1 MTLHIKQ
8 LLRAKTLKIISVAY
22 TLCITFLL
30 LFPATHVPKI
40 DVPSFDKVGHVF
52 VFTMLVIFWAL
63 FAFAKAKKARAKI
76 WWVVIGAFI
85 YGIIIE
91 ALQGLVFQSRT
102 ADGWDIIANCAGILL
117 GWLIF
122 QKIKTLFVFK
132 N

>member
-30 LFPATHVPKI
+30 LFPATNVPEI
-40 DVPSFDKVGHVF
+40 DVPSFDKVGHVL
-52 VFTMLVIFWAL
+52 VFAFLVIFWAL
-63 FAFAKAKKARAKI
+63 FVFTKGKKALAKI
-76 WWVVIGAFI
+76 WWVLFGAFI

-102 ADGWDIIANCAGILL
+102 ADGWDIMANCAGILL